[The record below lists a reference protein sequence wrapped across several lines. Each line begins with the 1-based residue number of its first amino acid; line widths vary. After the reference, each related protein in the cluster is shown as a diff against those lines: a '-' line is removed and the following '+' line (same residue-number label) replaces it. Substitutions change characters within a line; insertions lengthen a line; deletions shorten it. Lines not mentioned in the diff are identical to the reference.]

1 MWRRAE
7 EAKFKAYLKQREI
20 EKIEEL
26 TATWKGKEQE
36 RESTFSDSL
45 RSLEQLENKVRQNAL
60 DLQKREE
67 RIIQLEEE
75 LKHKITE
82 VSR

>member
-26 TATWKGKEQE
+26 TATWKGKEQQ
-36 RESTFSDSL
+36 REGTFSDSL
-45 RSLEQLENKVRQNAL
+45 RTLE
-60 DLQKREE
+60 
-67 RIIQLEEE
+67 
-75 LKHKITE
+75 
-82 VSR
+82 